1 MICHWSRTDWVKV
14 LPSIEYGVVIGRTVL
29 GPEALVGSW
38 RRVSREW
45 RRAWEML
52 CVMMSSAYF
61 LAMRDIASESSSL
74 CSNLSSTIRRLYLRA
89 CEKAM
94 FSLHLSD

>member
-1 MICHWSRTDWVKV
+1 MICHWSRADWVKV

-52 CVMMSSAYF
+52 
-61 LAMRDIASESSSL
+61 
-74 CSNLSSTIRRLYLRA
+74 
-89 CEKAM
+89 
-94 FSLHLSD
+94 